1 MQLLAVF
8 FFFSVHLGRYPTSD
22 DSGKMLEA
30 HNYYRAQVGSPPLKW
45 SKELAM
51 RATQWALSLVEQDRY
66 GLRRDGIFGENLF
79 EITGAVASP
88 VYVVGAWASEKKN
101 YNAAANI
108 CSARCGHYTQVVW
121 RATRLVG
128 CGVARDSRREVW
140 VCNYD
145 PPGNIVG
152 ERPY

>member
-79 EITGAVASP
+79 EITGLLDAELLETPGARSGSATTIPPAISLASAHTDTLSKLP
-88 VYVVGAWASEKKN
+88 LK
-101 YNAAANI
+101 
-108 CSARCGHYTQVVW
+108 
-121 RATRLVG
+121 
-128 CGVARDSRREVW
+128 
-140 VCNYD
+140 
-145 PPGNIVG
+145 
-152 ERPY
+152 